1 MTLTVGDRVALGDL
15 VARYAAYADGR
26 ELDELA
32 GLFTD
37 DAVLLLP
44 EPPRALEPV
53 RSCRGRA
60 EIKDALSALSAFPLT
75 FHELA
80 GAVHDPG
87 GASGLAT
94 GRVAGVAH
102 HLSERSPGTVTDLV
116 WHVRYSDVYRRGRA
130 GWRFAR
136 REVAVEWI
144 ETRPV
149 RRWRPAAAGQRAPGP
164 EVPP

>member
-1 MTLTVGDRVALGDL
+1 MTLTADDRAGLTDL
-15 VARYAAYADGR
+15 IARYAAYADR
-26 ELDELA
+26 RDLDALT

-44 EPPRALEPV
+44 DPPRTLEPV
-53 RSCRGRA
+53 RMCRGRDEVRRA
-60 EIKDALSALSAFPLT
+60 MSALTGFPVT
-75 FHELA
+75 FHALV

-87 GASGLAT
+87 GAPDLAT
-94 GRVAGVAH
+94 GSVACAAH
-102 HLSERSPGTVTDLV
+102 HLGERSPGEIVDLV

-136 REVAVEWI
+136 REVAIEWI

-149 RRWRPAAAGQRAPGP
+149 RRWRATEP
-164 EVPP
+164 